1 MTTEMLRQYS
11 CLVEF
16 LGRALGPD
24 YEVALHDLSRKRPSL
39 VAIANGHIS
48 GRSLGAPLTN
58 VALQLIADRTYET
71 HDFRLNYRGT
81 STSGKTL
88 RCSTFFIK
96 DERGQLNGLLCIN
109 FDDSRFSE
117 LSERIFTLCH
127 PDDFVQRNI
136 AISSLPPTSDSGSQ
150 ETFYNSIAA
159 AIEDALLSVL
169 QSSELPPNR
178 LTQDEKMQVVG
189 LLEQRGIFLLKGA
202 VTEVAEK
209 LACSPA
215 SIYRYLSKLGKEK
228 ESL

>member
-1 MTTEMLRQYS
+1 MLRQYT

-39 VAIANGHIS
+39 AAIANGHIS

-58 VALQLIADRTYET
+58 MALQIIADRTYENQ
-71 HDFRLNYRGT
+71 DFRLNYRGT
-81 STSGKTL
+81 SASGKAL

-96 DERGQLNGLLCIN
+96 DEHGQLMGLLCIN

-127 PDDFVQRNI
+127 PDDFVRRNI
-136 AISSLPPTSDSGSQ
+136 SISSLPPTLENSSQ

-169 QSSELPPNR
+169 QSSELPPER
-178 LTQDEKMQVVG
+178 LTQNEKMQVVE

-202 VTEVAEK
+202 VIEVAEK

-215 SIYRYLSKLGKEK
+215 SIYRYLSKLSKDKED
-228 ESL
+228 L